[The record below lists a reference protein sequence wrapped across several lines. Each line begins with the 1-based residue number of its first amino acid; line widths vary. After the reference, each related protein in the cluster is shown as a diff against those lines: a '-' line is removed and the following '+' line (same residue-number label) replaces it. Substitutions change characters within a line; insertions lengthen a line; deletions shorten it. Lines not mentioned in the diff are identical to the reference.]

1 MRSTGLG
8 GMTVKHTEFC
18 GTLDRHTAAIESRD
32 PATGEKEPGSG
43 MILPLNAGEGIT
55 FPWLNSVAMRYEK
68 YRFKSL
74 KFFYVPSISKMYG
87 GAVAMCPIYDPA
99 DTPPTSRRELY
110 NAEGAVHAPVHEHL
124 SLTIPERRLNE
135 TKFNRGNHK
144 DLIDANELRLSD
156 LGYLTITLFDL
167 DSSLATT
174 IQAAAAAYGDVFV
187 EYEVELISPRVT
199 GSSPKHAHFRMRG
212 DQNHVSQS
220 GTIHSFTG
228 GYNSPEHKSRGRR
241 DPLDSSKLLGHSEA
255 DTLALQYIG
264 QYKGV
269 YQGPGN
275 RPVDYDC
282 IQFKEPFCGLVTV
295 ETESPGSDNWTK
307 VVANGINS
315 STGQSD
321 WTLATGVDHVHKFA
335 QTEAVSQ
342 TPSGAVQAGDP
353 SHQTFK
359 VIAEAGEVLALA
371 YEVSHG
377 ATGLAGSLIDS
388 VANMTW
394 LEMGEVALDLLIGLL

>member
-8 GMTVKHTEFC
+8 GMTIKHTEFC
-18 GTLDRHTAAIESRD
+18 GTLDRHTAVIESRD
-32 PATGEKEPGSG
+32 PTTGEKEPGSG

-74 KFFYVPSISKMYG
+74 RFFYVPSVSKMYG

-124 SLTIPERRLNE
+124 SLTIPGRRLNE

-167 DSSLATT
+167 DSSLATS

-187 EYEVELISPRVT
+187 EYEVELISPRVS

-212 DQNHVSQS
+212 DQSHVSQS
-220 GTIHSFTG
+220 NTIHSFTG
-228 GYNSPEHKSRGRR
+228 GYNTPEHESRGSR
-241 DPLDSSKLLGHSEA
+241 DPLDSTKLLGHSEA

-269 YQGPGN
+269 YRGPAN
-275 RPVDYDC
+275 WAVDYDC
-282 IQFKEPFCGLVTV
+282 IQFKEPFCGLVTI
-295 ETESPGSDNWTK
+295 ETTSPGNDNWTK
-307 VVANGINS
+307 VVANGVNS
-315 STGQSD
+315 GTGQSS
-321 WTLATGVDHVHKFA
+321 WTLAPGVEHAHKFA
-335 QTEAVSQ
+335 QTEAISQ
-342 TPSGAVQAGDP
+342 TPGGAIQAGE
-353 SHQTFK
+353 SAHQTFK

-377 ATGLAGSLIDS
+377 AGSIIDS

-394 LEMGEVALDLLIGLL
+394 LEMGEAALDLLIGLL